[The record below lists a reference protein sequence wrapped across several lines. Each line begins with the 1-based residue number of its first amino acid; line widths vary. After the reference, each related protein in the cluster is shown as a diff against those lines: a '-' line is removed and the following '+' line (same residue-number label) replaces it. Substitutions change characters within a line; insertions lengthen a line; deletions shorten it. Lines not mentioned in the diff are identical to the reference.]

1 MKQIKIL
8 SIRIKSKFYCR
19 VRSNSKITMILE
31 TSSKSFSEVTL
42 KIKISNQTNQTNF
55 RALKQQAIN
64 TMKKKNIIKI

>member
-8 SIRIKSKFYCR
+8 LIRIESKFYCR

-31 TSSKSFSEVTL
+31 TNSKSFSEVIL
-42 KIKISNQTNQTNF
+42 KIKISNLTNQTNF

-64 TMKKKNIIKI
+64 TMKKKNIMKI